1 MSESLFD
8 MVAIIGFVCAFVCTV
23 VAVMMFF
30 VLHIRAVHDELTGAL
45 ARRTIEQMREGRRG
59 IMRVGDVTVSG
70 GAVPASRGSR
80 DASGSLHIR
89 IVEGPTSLVEE
100 KAAESCTEIPCKKSN
115 AATGAA
121 EAESLTTLLSQDEGG
136 AGQGVASA
144 ELSIKHR
151 DRDCETTLLAASNGP
166 SEEAG
171 QGSADAKIPDD
182 WDDGCTASLS

>member
-70 GAVPASRGSR
+70 GA
-80 DASGSLHIR
+80 
-89 IVEGPTSLVEE
+89 
-100 KAAESCTEIPCKKSN
+100 
-115 AATGAA
+115 
-121 EAESLTTLLSQDEGG
+121 
-136 AGQGVASA
+136 

-171 QGSADAKIPDD
+171 QGSADAKIPDG
-182 WDDGCTASLS
+182 WDDGCTALLS